1 MGRFWP
7 CRLRMADR
15 RECTDRTIVSQCRD
29 RARLAY
35 NGVDFEV
42 KRKFRNKAFQ
52 ELSELPDVAVSVVVK
67 EENKDSLLGVAVKK
81 K

>member
-1 MGRFWP
+1 VGRP
-7 CRLRMADR
+7 SHKP
-15 RECTDRTIVSQCRD
+15 IVWYKGFLYQAASWKQCHD
-29 RARLAY
+29 QARLAY
-35 NGVDFEV
+35 NGVVFEV
-42 KRKFRNKAFQ
+42 KKEIPAKAFQ